1 MAWIRTL
8 KFTVSWSL
16 DNLITYTFAF
26 VCLFVLFFT
35 RLTILYL
42 FFVFVDLLA
51 CFCSHSGI
59 VPF

>member
-26 VCLFVLFFT
+26 VCLSVCFLQDSQSYICF
-35 RLTILYL
+35 L
-42 FFVFVDLLA
+42 FVDLLA
-51 CFCSHSGI
+51 CFCSHSGN
-59 VPF
+59 VPC